1 MQIVFYGDFFWGGEV
16 WGYYRCM
23 SHRTFLAGLAGLL
36 LAFSAA
42 AAEAP
47 LPELRIEPTGGG
59 SIFYVR
65 NASAQPLTA
74 YLIELV
80 DYPGSSYSLWQDD
93 LTNQPI
99 PPGGE
104 KRIPVANM
112 TVGAVPD
119 YVKMRA
125 ALYADG
131 SSAGIPEKAAQLVAR
146 RRTVLETTR
155 HLIGRLEKAQ
165 SSGTAKASVVAEL
178 KQWAALLE
186 PAGKGNRNSTAAVSQ
201 AAARSL
207 VADSASRLDAVSLE
221 EMLAGLRTAERAL
234 AASKPAL

>member
-1 MQIVFYGDFFWGGEV
+1 
-16 WGYYRCM
+16 M
-23 SHRTFLAGLAGLL
+23 SSQTFLAGVL

-42 AAEAP
+42 GAEMP
-47 LPELRIEPTGGG
+47 LPELRVEPTAGG

-65 NASAQPLTA
+65 NGSAQPLTA

-93 LTNQPI
+93 VTGQPI

-104 KRIPVANM
+104 KRITVANM

-131 SSAGIPEKAAQLVAR
+131 SSAGIPEKVAQVVAR

-155 HLIGRLEKAQ
+155 ELIDRLEKAR
-165 SSGTAKASVVAEL
+165 SAGASKTTVI
-178 KQWAALLE
+178 
-186 PAGKGNRNSTAAVSQ
+186 
-201 AAARSL
+201 
-207 VADSASRLDAVSLE
+207 
-221 EMLAGLRTAERAL
+221 AGLKRKRL
-234 AASKPAL
+234 ANPC

>member
-1 MQIVFYGDFFWGGEV
+1 
-16 WGYYRCM
+16 M
-23 SHRTFLAGLAGLL
+23 SRQTFLAGLL

-42 AAEAP
+42 AAQTP
-47 LPELRIEPTGGG
+47 LPELRIEPTTGG

-65 NASAQPLTA
+65 NASPQPLTA

-93 LTNQPI
+93 VTAQPI

-104 KRIPVANM
+104 KRISVANM

-131 SSAGIPEKAAQLVAR
+131 SSAGIPEKVAQLVAR
-146 RRTVLETTR
+146 RRTVLETT
-155 HLIGRLEKAQ
+155 HELIGRLEKAQ
-165 SSGTAKASVVAEL
+165 SAGTAKAAVVADL
-178 KQWAALLE
+178 KQWAGSLE
-186 PAGKGNRNSTAAVSQ
+186 PAGKGNRNSPAALSK
-201 AAARSL
+201 AAARSV
-207 VADSASRLDAVSLE
+207 VAESASRLDAGSVDE
-221 EMLAGLRTAERAL
+221 RLAGLRAAERAL

>member
-1 MQIVFYGDFFWGGEV
+1 
-16 WGYYRCM
+16 M
-23 SHRTFLAGLAGLL
+23 SSQTFLAGVL
-36 LAFSAA
+36 LALSAA
-42 AAEAP
+42 GAEMP
-47 LPELRIEPTGGG
+47 LPELRVEPTAGG

-65 NASAQPLTA
+65 NGSAQPLTA

-93 LTNQPI
+93 VTGQPI

-104 KRIPVANM
+104 KRITVANM

-131 SSAGIPEKAAQLVAR
+131 SSAGIPEKVAQVVAR

-155 HLIGRLEKAQ
+155 ELIDRLEKAR
-165 SSGTAKASVVAEL
+165 SAGASKTTVIAGL
-178 KQWAALLE
+178 KQWAGTLE
-186 PAGKGNRNSTAAVSQ
+186 PAGKSNRNSPVALSQ

-207 VADSASRLDAVSLE
+207 ISESAASLDARSLDE
-221 EMLAGLRTAERAL
+221 TLASLRAAERAL
-234 AASKPAL
+234 AGAK